1 MACLLGQN
9 KVAIVERW
17 PAVSGGSTVILI
29 SSVQC
34 HLGKVFPPFIQWLAR
49 FPANKSFFFEDWFH
63 EHGHEHESDFLLS
76 YWFKVFVYERMMMEI
91 T

>member
-1 MACLLGQN
+1 MA
-9 KVAIVERW
+9 I
-17 PAVSGGSTVILI
+17 SGGLTVILI
-29 SSVQC
+29 SSDQY
-34 HLGKVFPPFIQWLAR
+34 HLGKVFSVLLLFNDWQDFQPISL
-49 FPANKSFFFEDWFH
+49 FFFEDCFR